1 MTRGL
6 CTQGVLSDGCRLKFL
21 VIVLYSRVSLA
32 ERSTRKSLGR
42 RWHWVLR
49 FRSVSGRRGR
59 QQRGYSQELS
69 SKGRNCLSL
78 LLFYLVLGVEPGA
91 CV

>member
-1 MTRGL
+1 M
-6 CTQGVLSDGCRLKFL
+6 
-21 VIVLYSRVSLA
+21 
-32 ERSTRKSLGR
+32 
-42 RWHWVLR
+42 LR

-91 CV
+91 GV

>member
-32 ERSTRKSLGR
+32 GEEHQEVFRKEVALGAK
-42 RWHWVLR
+42 V
-49 FRSVSGRRGR
+49 
-59 QQRGYSQELS
+59 
-69 SKGRNCLSL
+69 
-78 LLFYLVLGVEPGA
+78 
-91 CV
+91 